1 MRTLCRITCFGLV
14 LLLQFLLTP
23 IAKAQPT
30 SDDVAAAAR
39 VLEQATYPAANRQ
52 HHAVIRGLR
61 RTKDPDLRPL
71 YIWLSGQNHPDLQTH
86 GLLGLAET
94 DPQRALD
101 LARLAEITD
110 LRQRVEII
118 GAAMDDEL
126 LNPIQMN
133 TLLGWKD
140 LNQGVRQAIA
150 IRLLAQGG
158 AVDASLFEP
167 ALTGDPEK
175 DTPGELLERGIA
187 GVALTQLGDARGVP
201 TLRSINALPASPQSN
216 AVRAQLLT
224 LAARH
229 ELSALADWAL
239 ALARDAA
246 AEPRLRES
254 ALRTALILEASGAP
268 AQWRTMYLE
277 QAELAG
283 RIRLV
288 LIACS
293 VSSHI
298 NPTLF
303 SEIDSGG
310 LQLIDNLISAGRAA
324 SATAPIDLR
333 PMQSLIELGYAPGT
347 HWLVVYARDDA
358 GQQAPALLEQIIRG
372 YDKGHPSSRDAL
384 TLAAIE
390 AAATLGELDDPA
402 GPETLGKLIRETN
415 DPKLRQIL
423 YTGLIRCDA
432 SSLDTLLADLPEP
445 TDTVSRDAYLVLRL
459 RHGLDLSPNQWTRAN
474 ELVALPGQIDP
485 GIRAEL
491 AWYCVKRAGQGKAVL
506 ERITLQA
513 DR

>member
-1 MRTLCRITCFGLV
+1 MRKLCLIVCIG
-14 LLLQFLLTP
+14 LLLLLLLAP
-23 IAKAQPT
+23 AAKAQPT
-30 SDDVAAAAR
+30 GDDVAAAAR
-39 VLEQATYPAANRQ
+39 VLQQATYPAANRQ

-71 YIWLSGQNHPDLQTH
+71 YVWLSGQDHADLQTH

-101 LARLAEITD
+101 LARLAEIAD

-118 GAAMDDEL
+118 GAALDDEL
-126 LNPIQMN
+126 LKPIQMN

-150 IRLLAQGG
+150 LRLIAQGG

-167 ALTGDPEK
+167 ALVGDPAE

-187 GVALTQLGDARGVP
+187 GIALTQLGDARGP
-201 TLRSINALPASPQSN
+201 TTLRSIDTLPATPQTN
-216 AVRAQLLT
+216 AVRAQLLS

-229 ELSALADWAL
+229 ELSALAEWSL

-254 ALRTALILEASGAP
+254 ALRTALVLDVSGAP
-268 AQWRTMYLE
+268 ALWRSMYLE

-293 VSSHI
+293 VSSHVD
-298 NPTLF
+298 PTLF
-303 SEIDSGG
+303 SGIDGG
-310 LQLIDNLISAGRAA
+310 GVQVIDHLISAGRAA

-333 PMQSLIELGYAPGT
+333 PMQQLIELGYAPGT
-347 HWLVVYARDDA
+347 QWLVVFARDHA
-358 GQQAPALLEQIIRG
+358 GQQAPALLEQVILG

-402 GPETLGKLIRETN
+402 GPATLGRLIREAN
-415 DPKLRQIL
+415 NPKLRQIL
-423 YTGLIRCDA
+423 YTGLIRSDA
-432 SSLDTLLADLPEP
+432 TRLNALLADLPEP
-445 TDTVSRDAYLVLRL
+445 TDTISRDAYLVLRL
-459 RHGLDLSPNQWTRAN
+459 RHGLDLSPTQWTRAN
-474 ELVALPGQIDP
+474 QLVALPGQTDP

-491 AWYCVKRAGQGKAVL
+491 AWYCVKRAGQSKAVL
-506 ERITLQA
+506 DQITLQA
-513 DR
+513 NR